1 MMGSVSRYD
10 LVMYNVMMPDGG
22 TYYCKARQ
30 GDELLLLATY
40 TVSVSK
46 GRLVGYTQQQYL
58 SLVAGVYTAAVFVTC
73 CWGIPSSRICHL
85 LVGYT
90 QQQYLSLVRRVYPA
104 AVFVTCFWGIP
115 SSSICHLLLGYTQQ
129 QYLSLVAGVY
139 SAVFVTCC
147 WGIPSSICHLL
158 LSSTFLGC

>member
-1 MMGSVSRYD
+1 MPNLGKVILTHLSLVKLSSGSSEMMGSVSRYD

-58 SLVAGVYTAAVFVTC
+58 SLVGGVYPAAVFVTC
-73 CWGIPSSRICHL
+73 CWGIPSS
-85 LVGYT
+85 
-90 QQQYLSLVRRVYPA
+90 
-104 AVFVTCFWGIP
+104 
-115 SSSICHLLLGYTQQ
+115 SICH
-129 QYLSLVAGVY
+129 
-139 SAVFVTCC
+139 
-147 WGIPSSICHLL
+147 
-158 LSSTFLGC
+158 